1 MLSKDVMTSIVDK
14 FISQLS
20 AQISDKGISIRLDE
34 TAKEQLLE
42 EGFDPKMGA
51 RPLQRVINTRI
62 KLPLSKKI
70 LFESLSDVKVTISF
84 DKDKDEY
91 IIGE

>member
-1 MLSKDVMTSIVDK
+1 MNSIVDK
-14 FISQLS
+14 FVQQLS
-20 AQISDKGISIRLDE
+20 DQIADKGISLRLDE
-34 TAKEQLLE
+34 TAKKQLIE
-42 EGFDPKMGA
+42 EGFDAKMGA

-70 LFESLSDVKVTISF
+70 LFQSLADVNLTISY
-84 DKDKDEY
+84 DEDKDEY

>member
-1 MLSKDVMTSIVDK
+1 
-14 FISQLS
+14 
-20 AQISDKGISIRLDE
+20 
-34 TAKEQLLE
+34 
-42 EGFDPKMGA
+42 MGA

-70 LFESLSDVKVTISF
+70 LFESLSNVKVTISF

>member
-1 MLSKDVMTSIVDK
+1 
-14 FISQLS
+14 
-20 AQISDKGISIRLDE
+20 
-34 TAKEQLLE
+34 
-42 EGFDPKMGA
+42 MGA

-70 LFESLSDVKVTISF
+70 LFEGITMTTLTVSY
-84 DKDKDEY
+84 DKDQDEY